1 MVSVSRATSAA
12 GISTEISRFTP
23 SFFASFLRSTVSV
36 GLTLPFRPPG
46 TPGHSHAVH
55 LSVKTEGEQR
65 QTAKAVVASNGRGH
79 NFRPRTVALLVESQL
94 GKSRIPLEID
104 VH

>member
-1 MVSVSRATSAA
+1 MIDAGTWPERKPGRRATFWYFWTIVSVSRATSAA

-36 GLTLPFRPPG
+36 GLTLPFRLAR

-65 QTAKAVVASNGRGH
+65 QTSKRHTATQRETHS
-79 NFRPRTVALLVESQL
+79 S
-94 GKSRIPLEID
+94 
-104 VH
+104 